1 MASVKILAGLLAL
14 ALAGS
19 PAAADDGGGRD
30 RYRKALELYEN
41 GMYEEA
47 RTIFET
53 LEGNALVDGYTVLC
67 AVKLRS
73 GDYEALMGEY
83 ERTYRSSVLTPE
95 IRFENARILFDKGL
109 YAEAAL
115 EFSKVD
121 ARVLPRAS
129 RPELA
134 FDRAYCSFELGM
146 ADEAF
151 RLFEA
156 LDGFPGS
163 EYVAPSKYFRGVILY
178 GRQDFSAAREFFSG
192 AASDPRFRALS
203 EFYLVDCEFNLHN
216 YAYALEEGERI
227 YAGAPEERRKRLARI
242 ISESALV
249 LGDAEKARVY
259 YEGFSKED
267 MNRNDFFYAG
277 SVLYSVKDYRGAVE
291 NFSRITD
298 RSDSLG
304 QIASYHLGNSYL
316 HIGNQVAAMES
327 FRSAAEADFDARIT
341 EDALFNYAK
350 LAFDLNKDTKGF
362 NEYIARYS
370 TGSRGVQIY
379 GYMALAALYDKDYA
393 GAVAAYDN
401 IDELSPDMQNNYT
414 KANFLRGEQ
423 LFANGSYRD
432 AMPYYRATAYY
443 LPKTDRLNQLARYRL
458 AEAGFQTGRYA
469 DAGKEFTDL
478 YNNSALD
485 GLVQGAILPYNIGYC
500 CFKQGLYAD
509 AAKWFDIYLDTGN
522 PLYREDALTRRADCD
537 FGSKDYKSAVA
548 SYQAVLNE
556 FYSPDKI
563 YPYYQ
568 QALSYGLSGDK
579 RRKVSVLSHVEEASA
594 DAPMYDEAFYEL
606 GRAKMDAGDNG
617 GAVSS
622 FSRLRETS
630 ADKTYRA
637 RATIGLGMAYR
648 NASDYDK
655 ALECYKEVVATMPGS
670 EYAEESMMAIESI
683 YQRLGQPGKFLEY
696 VEQNALGTPKT
707 DAEREKMYFNTA
719 EQLYLAGNYAETVT
733 TVGKFLENYPGSA
746 DAPQAWFY
754 LAESYRELG
763 NKEKA
768 VEAYARAMGS
778 DSSYSFAEM
787 SRLRY
792 AELSFDLQRYQDAY
806 SGYESLLNSTRMESN
821 ATAAKEGMMNSAY
834 RCKDYEGAIAAAVL
848 VEADG
853 NTDEDGKLEARYVR
867 AKSLLATSQRDEA
880 MDLFAS
886 LGSNPST
893 SRGAESQYLLI
904 QNLFD
909 TGDFAAVE
917 QEVYEF
923 SQSAGNQSYW
933 LARAYLVLGDSF
945 FERGMTDQARAT
957 YESVR
962 DGYVPSGADDD
973 IAEGVARRLARF
985 DASTKE

>member
-14 ALAGS
+14 ALAG
-19 PAAADDGGGRD
+19 PLAAADDGGGRD

-178 GRQDFSAAREFFSG
+178 GRQNFSAAREFFSD

-414 KANFLRGEQ
+414 KANFLRGE
-423 LFANGSYRD
+423 
-432 AMPYYRATAYY
+432 
-443 LPKTDRLNQLARYRL
+443 
-458 AEAGFQTGRYA
+458 
-469 DAGKEFTDL
+469 
-478 YNNSALD
+478 
-485 GLVQGAILPYNIGYC
+485 
-500 CFKQGLYAD
+500 
-509 AAKWFDIYLDTGN
+509 
-522 PLYREDALTRRADCD
+522 
-537 FGSKDYKSAVA
+537 
-548 SYQAVLNE
+548 
-556 FYSPDKI
+556 
-563 YPYYQ
+563 
-568 QALSYGLSGDK
+568 
-579 RRKVSVLSHVEEASA
+579 
-594 DAPMYDEAFYEL
+594 
-606 GRAKMDAGDNG
+606 
-617 GAVSS
+617 
-622 FSRLRETS
+622 
-630 ADKTYRA
+630 
-637 RATIGLGMAYR
+637 
-648 NASDYDK
+648 
-655 ALECYKEVVATMPGS
+655 
-670 EYAEESMMAIESI
+670 
-683 YQRLGQPGKFLEY
+683 
-696 VEQNALGTPKT
+696 
-707 DAEREKMYFNTA
+707 
-719 EQLYLAGNYAETVT
+719 
-733 TVGKFLENYPGSA
+733 
-746 DAPQAWFY
+746 
-754 LAESYRELG
+754 
-763 NKEKA
+763 
-768 VEAYARAMGS
+768 
-778 DSSYSFAEM
+778 
-787 SRLRY
+787 
-792 AELSFDLQRYQDAY
+792 
-806 SGYESLLNSTRMESN
+806 
-821 ATAAKEGMMNSAY
+821 
-834 RCKDYEGAIAAAVL
+834 
-848 VEADG
+848 
-853 NTDEDGKLEARYVR
+853 
-867 AKSLLATSQRDEA
+867 
-880 MDLFAS
+880 
-886 LGSNPST
+886 
-893 SRGAESQYLLI
+893 
-904 QNLFD
+904 
-909 TGDFAAVE
+909 
-917 QEVYEF
+917 
-923 SQSAGNQSYW
+923 
-933 LARAYLVLGDSF
+933 
-945 FERGMTDQARAT
+945 
-957 YESVR
+957 
-962 DGYVPSGADDD
+962 
-973 IAEGVARRLARF
+973 
-985 DASTKE
+985 